1 MIKLEQLTKYYNKKS
16 RGIIDVSLE
25 VHPGEIFG
33 FIGPNGAGKSTTVR
47 TLLNLIYPTSGSAQV
62 DGLDIVK
69 DTIAIRKQVGY
80 IPSEVNFYGDMTV
93 KKFIKYASSF
103 NGEVDEGYMDHLV
116 EMLSLDVDRKIEDLS
131 FGNKKKVAIVTAL
144 VTKPKILILDEPTSG
159 LDPLIQNKFF
169 QILDAEKKKGTTIF
183 FSSHNLSEVE
193 RICDRVGIIREGKLV
208 RVETIEDI
216 LKSKSKRVKIKTKD
230 TLKITEQMIQVE
242 HQNGNISFIFNG
254 SIDELLKQ
262 LSAINIEDLSITEPT
277 LEEIFMHFYEKE
289 DIS

>member
-1 MIKLEQLTKYYNKKS
+1 MIKLEQLTKYYNKNS

-47 TLLNLIYPTSGSAQV
+47 TLLNLIYPTSGFAQV

-93 KKFIKYASSF
+93 KRFIRYAASF
-103 NGEVDEGYMDHLV
+103 NGQVDEVYMDHLV
-116 EMLSLDVDRKIEDLS
+116 EMLSLDMDRKIEDLS

-193 RICDRVGIIREGKLV
+193 RICDRVGIIREGRLV
-208 RVETIEDI
+208 RVETTESI
-216 LKSKSKRVKIKTKD
+216 LKSKSKRVKIKSKE
-230 TLKITEQMIQVE
+230 TLKITDQMLQVE

-262 LSAINIEDLSITEPT
+262 LSVIKIEDLSITEPT